1 MAGKKK
7 AAIRVQQV
15 KSGIGYSRRQSEVLK
30 GMGLRRMHQIVELP
44 DNEASWGMVRKVPHL
59 VRVLEPE
66 NAGRGEGGGGSG
78 EKEKKQ

>member
-1 MAGKKK
+1 MARKKR
-7 AAIRVQQV
+7 ATIHVQQV

-66 NAGRGEGGGGSG
+66 DAGGSASG